1 MFTYREK
8 INLIHILLV
17 AVLFLYVGIKGKYT
31 PHALY
36 YVLLVL
42 GILLVIGHTYFL
54 FKRPQYRKFLYVIH
68 VCIIAPLLFALF
80 YYKDDSPEWMYTV
93 MNVFGVLVLLYH
105 GFTFSNNYKIKA

>member
-1 MFTYREK
+1 MFTFREK

-17 AVLFLYVGIKGKYT
+17 AVLFIYIGIKGKYT

-80 YYKDDSPEWMYTV
+80 YYKDESPEWMYTV
-93 MNVFGVLVLLYH
+93 MNVTGVLVLLYH
-105 GFTFSNNYKIKA
+105 GITFSNNYKIKS